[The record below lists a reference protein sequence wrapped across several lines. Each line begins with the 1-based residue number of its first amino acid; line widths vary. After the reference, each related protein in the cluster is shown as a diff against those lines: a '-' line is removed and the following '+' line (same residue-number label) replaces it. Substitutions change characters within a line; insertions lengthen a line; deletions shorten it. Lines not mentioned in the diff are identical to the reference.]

1 MIDLINKNADE
12 INILILKY
20 ASVLE
25 SIKPEIQPHITYIIE
40 IAYNY
45 LQEKYKDLHKDWKS
59 WVIVILKNQ
68 FNNINNDN
76 DILKNIDDF
85 INHYHSNYSKYC
97 EDTISTSEFDRD
109 YRFIRDYLNKKLLVS
124 LPI

>member
-1 MIDLINKNADE
+1 MIDLTNKNIDE
-12 INILILKY
+12 INTLVQKY
-20 ASVLE
+20 APVLE
-25 SIKPEIQPHITYIIE
+25 SIKPETQPYIAYIIE

-59 WVIVILKNQ
+59 WMIVILKNQ

-85 INHYHSNYSKYC
+85 IIYHHSNYQKYC
-97 EDTISTSEFDRD
+97 EDTISASEFDRD
-109 YRFIRDYLNKKLLVS
+109 HRFVYDYLNNNH
-124 LPI
+124 